1 MIPQIFIPTVEPTIP
16 TESSTNEINA
26 ETETQPFTAEIK
38 KKTMFEVNESPAY
51 VFMLFSH

>member
-26 ETETQPFTAEIK
+26 ETETEPFTAEM
-38 KKTMFEVNESPAY
+38 KKTMFEVNESLAY
-51 VFMLFSH
+51 FFMLFSH